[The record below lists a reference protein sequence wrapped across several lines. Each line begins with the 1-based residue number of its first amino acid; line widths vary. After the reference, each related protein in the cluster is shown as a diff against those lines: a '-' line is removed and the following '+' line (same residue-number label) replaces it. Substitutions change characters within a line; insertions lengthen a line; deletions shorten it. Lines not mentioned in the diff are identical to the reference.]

1 MTFEGWKQGGAQS
14 SSSGTRPEM
23 GIPQGLVPAGPH
35 GGALEAGAES
45 QREPAAVG
53 LSPRLL
59 REMT

>member
-1 MTFEGWKQGGAQS
+1 MRGESKAGHRVQVLEHALRWA
-14 SSSGTRPEM
+14 RPH
-23 GIPQGLVPAGPH
+23 GLVPAGPH

-53 LSPRLL
+53 LRLRLL